1 MPSDIPITFPDS
13 FSRIIYVL
21 SGEGT
26 LSGEPSWRER
36 FPTASESSFEVNIIE
51 EAVEVVLLESKL
63 MVTSVQESEISC
75 GELTR
80 VRVLA
85 RGN

>member
-1 MPSDIPITFPDS
+1 M
-13 FSRIIYVL
+13 V
-21 SGEGT
+21 
-26 LSGEPSWRER
+26 
-36 FPTASESSFEVNIIE
+36 SESSFEVNIIE